1 MRLFLA
7 LFFCLVSFA
16 PFAQT
21 LTISGKVADK
31 STGEPLSFASIGIKD
46 KSITTITNMQGEFD
60 FHLPSAYRN
69 EILVVS
75 MLGYPNYEAPVWSLL
90 ENTSQVILMEK
101 VSTVLDEVVV
111 ADSLT
116 GPDII
121 RIAVSKVNENY
132 PMQPFVLEGFY
143 RDIKKVGGT
152 YISLLEAAVKIFDE
166 DYAEPRNKFKLRERV
181 RLVEVRQSLGY
192 ENRFTAYFDQDNLL
206 EDLLLQNNIR
216 YHYMDGNQEFFDEV
230 IREKDS
236 YYDGHRIYVLS
247 YLEDV
252 SLKLFVDK
260 DNYAIIHLEYD
271 SGPTNEIIE
280 KRKGMYSKFVGHKK
294 VLDFKKYEGKMFLNF
309 MGVTSKI
316 NWYDGKTGE
325 LNFETELY
333 QQLLVNNVRPNTDE
347 RIGATEKMKNYGL
360 QYQDRPY
367 NKKFWDNYNVIK
379 DTPLDKKILVD
390 LEKIAPL
397 EKQFEN

>member
-7 LFFCLVSFA
+7 LFFSYISFTL
-16 PFAQT
+16 FAQT

-31 STGEPLSFASIGIKD
+31 STGEPLPFASIGIKG
-46 KSITTITNMQGEFD
+46 KPINSITNMQGEFD
-60 FHLPSAYRN
+60 FHLPAEYRN
-69 EILVVS
+69 EILVIS

-101 VSTVLDEVVV
+101 VSTVLEEVVV

-121 RIAVSKVNENY
+121 RIAISKVNENY
-132 PMQPFVLEGFY
+132 PLQPFVLEGFY

-181 RLVEVRQSLGY
+181 RLIEVRQSLGY
-192 ENRFTAYFDQDNLL
+192 ENRFTTYFDQDNLL

-216 YHYMDGNQEFFDEV
+216 YHYLDGDQEFFDDV

-236 YYDGHRIYVLS
+236 YYDGHRSYVLS

-252 SLKLFVDK
+252 ALKLFVDK
-260 DNYAIIHLEYD
+260 ENYAIIHLEYD

-280 KRKGMYSKFVGHKK
+280 KRKGMYSKFVGLKK

-309 MGVTSKI
+309 MSVTSKI
-316 NWYDGKTGE
+316 NWYDGKTDK

-333 QQLLVNNVRPNTDE
+333 QQLLVNNVKPNSDE

-367 NKKFWDNYNVIK
+367 NKFFWTNYNVIK
-379 DTPLDKKILVD
+379 DTPLDKKILLD